1 MQQQDKKTMVLNK
14 AMGEIVKEL
23 REKNA
28 KSSINNFAREYDFDR
43 GNLSKL
49 ERGQLNCR
57 LLTAWKLSEALGIK
71 FSDFAKLLEE
81 KLGENFTLID

>member
-1 MQQQDKKTMVLNK
+1 MQQADKKILILNK
-14 AMGEIVKEL
+14 AVGEIVKEL
-23 REKNA
+23 REQNS

-49 ERGQLNCR
+49 ERGLLNCR
-57 LLTAWKLSEALGIK
+57 LATALKLSEALGIK

-81 KLGENFTLID
+81 KLDKNFTLID